1 MHSDSM
7 MDELVKML
15 HEGHY
20 SCVIR
25 KGEEIRT
32 YTQRGVADLLDVL
45 EHDKAFLQGAQ
56 VADKV
61 VGRGAAA
68 LMTLGKIAEL
78 HADVMSEGAREI
90 LSQANIHTTCTT
102 CVPYIINRAG
112 TGQCPVEVLCAPY
125 TRPEDML
132 PKIQAFVSNIKSQR

>member
-1 MHSDSM
+1 
-7 MDELVKML
+7 MDELVRML
-15 HEGHY
+15 HEGHF

-32 YTQRGVADLLDVL
+32 YTRRGVADLLEVL
-45 EHDKAFLQGAQ
+45 EHDPAFLQGAQ

-68 LMTLGKIAEL
+68 LMALGKMAEV
-78 HADVMSEGAREI
+78 HADVMSEGAYEM
-90 LSQANIHTTCTT
+90 LTQAAIRTACATR
-102 CVPYIINRAG
+102 VPHIINRAG
-112 TGQCPVEVLCAPY
+112 TGQCPVELLCAPY

-132 PKIQAFVSNIKSQR
+132 PKIKEFVGRMKSQGKA

>member
-1 MHSDSM
+1 
-7 MDELVKML
+7 MDELVRML
-15 HEGHY
+15 HEGHF

-32 YTQRGVADLLDVL
+32 YTRRGVADLLEVL
-45 EHDKAFLQGAQ
+45 EHDPAFLQGAQ

-68 LMTLGKIAEL
+68 LMALGKVAEV
-78 HADVMSEGAREI
+78 HADVMSEGAYEM
-90 LSQANIHTTCTT
+90 LTQAAIRTAYATR
-102 CVPYIINRAG
+102 VPRIINRAG
-112 TGQCPVEVLCAPY
+112 TGQCPVELLCAPY

-132 PKIQAFVSNIKSQR
+132 PKIKEFVSRMKSQGKA

>member
-1 MHSDSM
+1 
-7 MDELVKML
+7 MDELVRML
-15 HEGHY
+15 HEGHF

-32 YTQRGVADLLDVL
+32 YTRRGVADLLEVL
-45 EHDKAFLQGAQ
+45 EHDPAFLQGAQ

-68 LMTLGKIAEL
+68 LMALGKVAEV
-78 HADVMSEGAREI
+78 HADVMSEGAYEM
-90 LSQANIHTTCTT
+90 LTQATIRTACATR
-102 CVPYIINRAG
+102 VPRIINRAG
-112 TGQCPVEVLCAPY
+112 TGQCPVELLCAPY

-132 PKIQAFVSNIKSQR
+132 PKIKEFVSRMKSQGKA